1 MKKIFTLI
9 ALFFSMNAFAS
20 DVFVLTDIS
29 VSAVGENTSEAQ
41 TKAVEI
47 GQKEAFHLLMN
58 KIVDGQTPVSFEEEF
73 DVTPFVQDVSVSDEK
88 MTSQTYKGILTV
100 RFKADPIRKLLMEK
114 EVQFLTSLPNPMLL
128 VPVFED
134 ETQKLVFTK
143 DNPIYAYWVKENP
156 KFNLFQVKNVNSSD
170 VQLHEAQRA
179 WESNSFSAYKKILNE
194 LGVSSVLV
202 FHIKKRGEHYD
213 VETTVLPQNSAVQAH
228 VTLSVM
234 DDRTSI
240 EKVIKDLVADTF
252 RNMQKRW
259 VYLSTKT
266 ASPVEIYNLVT
277 PVSKVSDLKRVKDK
291 MKQLNFAEKVEIK
304 GFKNKLLAVDIA
316 FRGDLDELEQKLKL
330 NQMRIE
336 SYGVTDTEMPLFL
349 LTEISAEGEE
359 LTDTPNEVLDRFEN
373 EENQNNLNEVETS
386 ADDAHVL

>member
-20 DVFVLTDIS
+20 DVFVLTDVA
-29 VSAVGENTSEAQ
+29 VSAVGESTSDAQ
-41 TKAVEI
+41 IKAVEM

-58 KIVDGQTPVSFEEEF
+58 KIVDEQTPVSFEEEF

-100 RFKADPIRKLLMEK
+100 RFKAEPIRKLLMEK
-114 EVQFLTSLPNPMLL
+114 EAQFLTSLPNPMLL

-143 DNPIYAYWVKENP
+143 DNPIYSYWMKENP
-156 KFNLFQVKNVNSSD
+156 KFNLFQIKNVNSSEAKL
-170 VQLHEAQRA
+170 QEAQRA

-202 FHIKKRGEHYD
+202 FHIKKSGDHYA

-228 VTLSVM
+228 VSLSVM
-234 DDRTSI
+234 DDRTAL
-240 EKVIKDLVADTF
+240 EKIIKDLVADTF

-291 MKQLNFAEKVEIK
+291 MNQLNFAEKVEIK

-349 LTEISAEGEE
+349 LTEISDEGTG
-359 LTDTPNEVLDRFEN
+359 LADTSNDVLDRFEN
-373 EENQNNLNEVETS
+373 EDNQGNSDGVETS
-386 ADDAHVL
+386 SDEAHVL

>member
-41 TKAVEI
+41 TKAVEM

-304 GFKNKLLAVDIA
+304 GFKNNELSRLDQKTSHYDFKVIA
-316 FRGDLDELEQKLKL
+316 L
-330 NQMRIE
+330 
-336 SYGVTDTEMPLFL
+336 
-349 LTEISAEGEE
+349 
-359 LTDTPNEVLDRFEN
+359 
-373 EENQNNLNEVETS
+373 
-386 ADDAHVL
+386 

>member
-1 MKKIFTLI
+1 M
-9 ALFFSMNAFAS
+9 
-20 DVFVLTDIS
+20 
-29 VSAVGENTSEAQ
+29 
-41 TKAVEI
+41 
-47 GQKEAFHLLMN
+47 
-58 KIVDGQTPVSFEEEF
+58 
-73 DVTPFVQDVSVSDEK
+73 
-88 MTSQTYKGILTV
+88 
-100 RFKADPIRKLLMEK
+100 
-114 EVQFLTSLPNPMLL
+114 
-128 VPVFED
+128 
-134 ETQKLVFTK
+134 
-143 DNPIYAYWVKENP
+143 
-156 KFNLFQVKNVNSSD
+156 
-170 VQLHEAQRA
+170 
-179 WESNSFSAYKKILNE
+179 
-194 LGVSSVLV
+194 
-202 FHIKKRGEHYD
+202 
-213 VETTVLPQNSAVQAH
+213 LPQNSAVQAH

-336 SYGVTDTEMPLFL
+336 SYGVTDTEMSLFL